1 MASLYIKD
9 PRTAALASELAAL
22 LNRSKT
28 EVVREALEK
37 RKAELS
43 KPLTGQAYL
52 NWLEDWREHNLLPK
66 MMGPPADK
74 AFYDWLSGD
83 DDL

>member
-9 PRTAALASELAAL
+9 PRTAALANELAAL

-52 NWLEDWREHNLLPK
+52 DWLEDWRKRTPLPGMK
-66 MMGPPADK
+66 GPPADK

-83 DDL
+83 ADL